1 MNTDYEGANTS
12 PHAESAEISYIGQE
26 DCVAFRTINHLQ
38 ALIRQRAEL
47 LLQTE
52 NHQFLG
58 VSGIG
63 PEDFSKLSQSR
74 DRGTI
79 PFGCKFDYDGA
90 HLSLVVKMPGP
101 RHEIPIGE
109 LVETL
114 SFEMRLLGIG
124 RLDYAFARATGFRG
138 PTSTRSKEADEA
150 FLPFGRVAPTKFP
163 SFVIEV
169 GVSEGITALRRD
181 ADYWIPNSSN
191 ACNLVLLMSLNR
203 RAQILTFELYQPTL
217 VPGTVTRANP
227 NPPQVLRA
235 GPVHPPIVLRAN
247 GVTSGPADL
256 RLPLAALFDTNPVPG
271 TPAFLNQDI
280 VVGAADLQIIY
291 QKTFAYSV

>member
-1 MNTDYEGANTS
+1 MNTDREGANTP
-12 PHAESAEISYIGQE
+12 PHAESAESSYIGQE
-26 DCVAFRTINHLQ
+26 DFVVFRTIKHLQ
-38 ALIRQRAEL
+38 ALICQRAEL

-52 NHQFLG
+52 KNQFLG
-58 VSGIG
+58 VSCIG
-63 PEDFSKLSQSR
+63 PEDFSKLEQSR

-79 PFGCKFDYDGA
+79 PSGCKFDYDGE
-90 HLSLVVKMPGP
+90 HLRLIVKMPGP
-101 RHEIPIGE
+101 RHEIPVSE
-109 LVETL
+109 LVVTL
-114 SFEMRLLGIG
+114 AFQMQSLGIG
-124 RLDYAFARATGFRG
+124 RQNYVFARATRFRG

-150 FLPFGRVAPTKFP
+150 FVPFGRVAPTNFP

-169 GVSEGITALRRD
+169 GVSEGIAVLRRD
-181 ADYWIPNSSN
+181 ADYWITNSGN
-191 ACNLVLLMSLNR
+191 ACNLVLLISLSR
-203 RAQILTFELYQPTL
+203 RAQIITFELYQPTM

-235 GPVHPPIVLRAN
+235 GLVHPPIVLRAN

-291 QKTFAYSV
+291 DNTFTYSI